1 MELGEFDAA
10 RASLES
16 ALALAPASLPAHL
29 RLAQAIAASGRSQDA
44 VVQYRRILEQHPDC
58 PQAWYGLGRSQKL
71 SGDGAGA
78 LKSYAKACELFPE
91 YAAAHFALAQELRR
105 LGQIEEARSH
115 ARPQGANNAA
125 EPPLDDPVL
134 ERVARLNRGTRLPM
148 QRAADLERAGRLEDA
163 VREQERALAADP
175 SNVQSHVNL
184 ISLYGRLDNPETAKE
199 HFEAVLRLQPNRS
212 DAWYNYGVLLLREH
226 KDLQQAEKA
235 FLRALNINPDYAEA
249 RNNLGVIYEEAGRL
263 DDAASEFR
271 KAIASRPDYPLA
283 RFHLGRIL
291 LHQKKYEDAV
301 HQFLRARRVAR

>member
-1 MELGEFDAA
+1 
-10 RASLES
+10 
-16 ALALAPASLPAHL
+16 
-29 RLAQAIAASGRSQDA
+29 
-44 VVQYRRILEQHPDC
+44 
-58 PQAWYGLGRSQKL
+58 
-71 SGDGAGA
+71 
-78 LKSYAKACELFPE
+78 
-91 YAAAHFALAQELRR
+91 
-105 LGQIEEARSH
+105 
-115 ARPQGANNAA
+115 
-125 EPPLDDPVL
+125 
-134 ERVARLNRGTRLPM
+134 M

-235 FLRALNINPDYAEA
+235 FLRALDVNPDYAEA

-301 HQFLRARRVAR
+301 HQFLRALEPESDRTPAYLYALATAYGRAGSHGEALRYLHKAHEAARARGQSQLAAAVERDLATLTGKQ